1 MEPPKH
7 TQTVSAHAHLKSL
20 AYRLLP
26 ALTEL
31 VRYREEQ
38 NTSVQAS
45 DPKGKEALSCTK
57 VPGDTGERNQ
67 QHLAASRCVFN
78 LEFGIYNL
86 EEHCQEMLVLS

>member
-7 TQTVSAHAHLKSL
+7 TQMVSAHAHLKSL
-20 AYRLLP
+20 AYCLLP

-31 VRYREEQ
+31 VRYRGEQ

-45 DPKGKEALSCTK
+45 DPRGKEALSCTK
-57 VPGDTGERNQ
+57 VSGDTSESNQ

-78 LEFGIYNL
+78 LAFGTYNL
-86 EEHCQEMLVLS
+86 EELR